1 MQVHRPPARL
11 LSFLL
16 LHLLLPLVI
25 VPLLSFDA
33 TFAGFRLRRDK
44 ILPGTWR
51 NTRLKRN
58 LNAAFVQR
66 PFTAKM
72 SYVDTKDCM
81 DIQAI
86 HLFDVSLL
94 LLLLKLENLE
104 GETAAVEQGGELSED
119 EE

>member
-1 MQVHRPPARL
+1 MC
-11 LSFLL
+11 
-16 LHLLLPLVI
+16 
-25 VPLLSFDA
+25 
-33 TFAGFRLRRDK
+33 AGFRLRRDGTS
-44 ILPGTWR
+44 IDTWR
-51 NTRLKRN
+51 DTRLKRN
-58 LNAAFVQR
+58 SNAAFVQR
-66 PFTAKM
+66 HFTAKTTN
-72 SYVDTKDCM
+72 VDTKEFM

>member
-1 MQVHRPPARL
+1 MPRIIVVLL
-11 LSFLL
+11 LSFG
-16 LHLLLPLVI
+16 
-25 VPLLSFDA
+25 A
-33 TFAGFRLRRDK
+33 MCAGFRLRPNE
-44 ILPGTWR
+44 ILPDTWKD
-51 NTRLKRN
+51 TRLKKSS
-58 LNAAFVQR
+58 NAAFVQR

-94 LLLLKLENLE
+94 LLLLKQENLE